1 MWHSVGAGTRLKS
14 RQEPPMD
21 AKTIII
27 GLLAVAV
34 IVLGSFYY
42 ENSRHGISIDTPAVK
57 IEAK

>member
-1 MWHSVGAGTRLKS
+1 
-14 RQEPPMD
+14 MD
-21 AKTIII
+21 AKTIMI

-34 IVLGSFYY
+34 IVIGYFYY